1 MNLNMAWI
9 DYKKAYNMVPPSQI
23 LESVTLMGIADNIK
37 RLLKNSMSNWK
48 TELNVYGTTLGKA
61 NIWLGIFQGI
71 NSQLPLL
78 FIIAIIPLTCMLRH
92 CDTGYQLGDSHSKI
106 NHLLFMDDLKLYEIE
121 SQAHS
126 MYLEAIQ
133 RWMKL
138 QLHLTLELRHQN
150 AIWN

>member
-1 MNLNMAWI
+1 M
-9 DYKKAYNMVPPSQI
+9 DYKKAYDMVPPSQI

-37 RLLKNSMSNWK
+37 RLLKNSKGNWK
-48 TELNVYGTTLGKA
+48 TELNAYGTTLGKA
-61 NIWLGIFQGI
+61 NIRLRIFQGD
-71 NSQLPLL
+71 SQLPPL
-78 FIIAIIPLTCMLRH
+78 FVIAIIPLTCMLRQ
-92 CDTGYQLGDSHSKI
+92 CDTHYQLGDSHCKI
-106 NHLLFMDDLKLYEIE
+106 NHLLFMDDLKLHEIE

-138 QLHLTLELRHQN
+138 QLHLTLELKHRN